1 MTESKTTFKTLIEK
15 KYNELMKD
23 ISNVIELDDELFPKL
38 DDEICWA
45 ELFKYIEFVF
55 PDDNTGYNIEE
66 LFDFKGLLIV
76 FKINYHPQQH
86 HQNQK
91 HHHLDLLLGPLA
103 HIEGSISTSLAVDA
117 RAVLG

>member
-1 MTESKTTFKTLIEK
+1 MTESKPTFKTLIEK

-23 ISNVIELDDELFPKL
+23 IEGVIKLDDELFPKL

-66 LFDFKGLLIV
+66 LFEFKGIEITPEQIEKLVPIV
-76 FKINYHPQQH
+76 NKYLVFVNKI
-86 HQNQK
+86 K
-91 HHHLDLLLGPLA
+91 V
-103 HIEGSISTSLAVDA
+103 HILKKD
-117 RAVLG
+117 

>member
-23 ISNVIELDDELFPKL
+23 IEGVIKLDDELFPKL

-66 LFDFKGLLIV
+66 LFEFKGIEITPEQIEKLVPIV
-76 FKINYHPQQH
+76 NKYLVFVNKI
-86 HQNQK
+86 K
-91 HHHLDLLLGPLA
+91 V
-103 HIEGSISTSLAVDA
+103 HILKKD
-117 RAVLG
+117 

>member
-1 MTESKTTFKTLIEK
+1 MTESKPTFKTLIEK

-38 DDEICWA
+38 DDKICWA

-66 LFDFKGLLIV
+66 LFEFKGIEITPEQIEKLVPIV
-76 FKINYHPQQH
+76 NKYLVFVNKI
-86 HQNQK
+86 K
-91 HHHLDLLLGPLA
+91 V
-103 HIEGSISTSLAVDA
+103 HILKKD
-117 RAVLG
+117 